1 MMTPRLLAALVLL
14 VCLAI
19 TGAAQAV
26 GPLDGVY
33 ALTASDG
40 EGTTPYALHLVVI
53 QNGDQVGIAFLDPDY
68 ADYHYGFGTLDA
80 EQRLQGALF
89 FADGSQ
95 VGTFSLRFV
104 GARAEGS
111 QALSYGE
118 GYTSTLSGPKVF

>member
-1 MMTPRLLAALVLL
+1 LPSNR
-14 VCLAI
+14 
-19 TGAAQAV
+19 
-26 GPLDGVY
+26 PDGVY

-40 EGTTPYALHLVVI
+40 EARLVRAAPVVI
-53 QNGDQVGIAFLDPDY
+53 QNGDQVGIADPDY

-80 EQRLQGALF
+80 CCAQALF

-118 GYTSTLSGPKVF
+118 GYTSTLSGTKVF